1 MSAAAGSALPLGP
14 LRPRAVAGPDGPWD
28 ELERDMAVHGVGLAY
43 GSITAWLAALPE
55 EAELRTLLG
64 LEWEKY
70 QTRRGRRSAGGFL
83 ATRALLKH
91 LAARAVGVPPRDLE
105 FGYALTGRLYVRGCD
120 QVDLNLSHTG
130 DLMLVGL
137 STLGLIGVDVELI
150 DRRLYGSGGEA
161 QMCTPDE
168 TRLLAATP
176 EAGRNERLVR
186 QWTLKEAYTKALGQ
200 GMYFPFTEFG
210 FQVDEE
216 PPRLR
221 RADGTPAD
229 RDAWSFRSLRVG
241 ERHLAGLALHDA
253 GRGRIS
259 DTRAATTLDTRMLG
273 AIQRAL
279 RVAGSAH

>member
-1 MSAAAGSALPLGP
+1 MSTAALLE
-14 LRPRAVAGPDGPWD
+14 PRAVAGPDGPWD
-28 ELERDMAVHGVGLAY
+28 PVDRDLQAHGVALAY
-43 GSITAWLAALPE
+43 GSITQWLAALPG
-55 EAELRTLLG
+55 EADLRALLG
-64 LEWEKY
+64 RDWEKY
-70 QTRRGRRSAGGFL
+70 QARSGRKSADRFL
-83 ATRALLKH
+83 ATRALLKQ
-91 LAARAVGVPPRDLE
+91 LAARAVGVPPQELE

-137 STLGLIGVDVELI
+137 STLGLIGVDVESA
-150 DRRLYGSGGEA
+150 DRRLYGSGGEQ

-168 TRLLAATP
+168 VRLLAATD
-176 EAGRNERLVR
+176 EADRNRRLVR

-279 RVAGSAH
+279 RVAGGSG